1 MAKIKCPLHDDGPVN
16 AGEQRLLDYLSL
28 KLPENYYIV
37 PNVNLPI
44 SGPNNVMK
52 YWEYDCIVIA
62 PHAIFHIE
70 NKDWGGNL
78 EGDDFAWFRSGQEVA
93 NPHKT
98 AGLKTRIL
106 ASKIKNAHPDWR
118 FGQIFTLNSYQFDG
132 LI

>member
-1 MAKIKCPLHDDGPVN
+1 MAKIKYPLHDDGPVN

-62 PHAIFHIE
+62 PMPY
-70 NKDWGGNL
+70 
-78 EGDDFAWFRSGQEVA
+78 S
-93 NPHKT
+93 T
-98 AGLKTRIL
+98 
-106 ASKIKNAHPDWR
+106 
-118 FGQIFTLNSYQFDG
+118 
-132 LI
+132 